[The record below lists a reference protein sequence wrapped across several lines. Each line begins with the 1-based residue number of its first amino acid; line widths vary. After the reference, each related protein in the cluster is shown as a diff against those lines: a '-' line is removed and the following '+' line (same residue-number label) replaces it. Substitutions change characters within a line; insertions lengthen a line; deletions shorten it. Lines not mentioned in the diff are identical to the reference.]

1 MMDTIPWTLELDRT
15 VYRQVRECARL
26 KGLSLEQVVQRLL
39 RRWVESQTAHHDLYI
54 VQPGDTLARIAA
66 RLYEDAKLYTVLAE
80 LNGIDASNLI
90 RVGQVL
96 RCPPLH
102 DLPPPPPVPGI
113 EFVQS
118 PHCDQRPPGSQ
129 IWALVVHATAN
140 STLAGLVSWF
150 LKPESLVSAHY
161 GIGKDGRIVQMA
173 RDEQRAW
180 HAGESVW
187 RDTPDVND
195 YSIGIELVNRNDG
208 IDPYPDA
215 QYRRLVSLCKA
226 LVNRYEIQIEDI
238 VAHREISLSD
248 KDDPVGLDLERLRQH
263 VAVEA

>member
-1 MMDTIPWTLELDRT
+1 MDTVPWTLELDQT
-15 VYRQVRECARL
+15 VYRQARECARL
-26 KGLSLEQVVQRLL
+26 KGLGLEQVVQRLL
-39 RRWVESQTAHHDLYI
+39 RHWVESQTAHYDLYI

-66 RLYEDAKLYTVLAE
+66 RLYGDAKLYTVLAE

-96 RCPPLH
+96 RFPPLH
-102 DLPPPPPVPGI
+102 SLPPPSPPVPGI

-118 PHCDQRPPGSQ
+118 PHYDQRPPGSQ
-129 IWALVVHATAN
+129 IRVLVVHSTAN
-140 STLAGLVSWF
+140 STLTGLVSWF
-150 LKPESLVSAHY
+150 LNPESLVSAHY

-180 HAGESVW
+180 HAGKSVW
-187 RDTPDVND
+187 KEVPDVNG

-226 LVNRYEIQIEDI
+226 LVDRYDVQTEDI
-238 VAHREISLSD
+238 VAHREISLSG
-248 KDDPVGLDLERLRQH
+248 KDDPVGLDLEHLRQD
-263 VAVEA
+263 VAAEA